1 MSNPPRSPFRK
12 GRLRGTYVIV
22 LIYLS
27 VLLFT
32 SCASHE
38 KYPESGYAVAS
49 WYGSEFHGRP
59 TSSGEI
65 FNMYALTCAHREYP
79 FGTKLKVT
87 NVLNNKTVNCL
98 VNDRGP
104 FVAGRDIDL
113 SYAAAKEI
121 GLTGTGTSNVR
132 IEYLGRDTSYI
143 KEVKYVSNT
152 GPFTIQVGSFKELSN
167 ASRLKTALELKYNTV
182 YITDV
187 DIAGTKFY
195 RVRIGKLRMRE
206 EVYQLAKTLADEGYS
221 VFIARYDEKI

>member
-1 MSNPPRSPFRK
+1 MSNPLRSPFRK
-12 GRLRGTYVIV
+12 ERLRGICVIV

-38 KYPESGYAVAS
+38 KYPESGYTVAS

-87 NVLNNKTVNCL
+87 NVLNNETVNCL

-104 FVAGRDIDL
+104 FVTGRDIDL
-113 SYAAAKEI
+113 SYAAAKKI
-121 GLTGTGTSNVR
+121 GLIGTGTSNVR

-152 GPFTIQVGSFKELSN
+152 GLFTVQVGSFKELSN
-167 ASRLKTALELKYNTV
+167 ASRLKTALELKYNRV

-187 DIAGTKFY
+187 DIDGTKFY
-195 RVRIGKLRMRE
+195 RVRIGKFRMRE

-221 VFIARYDEKI
+221 VFITKYDEKI